1 MVVILQSSILVSR
14 LISFMH
20 QFTQKDFDLSS
31 LLLRV
36 ALGSYFIIASLAQL
50 VSYAGFTNYI
60 SGYAIVPYVPY
71 EGVQGVMAALFPWI
85 ELTLG
90 LLLVLGLATTLAALF
105 AALITFLFAL
115 INGFV
120 EGTTIARDVLF
131 IMVALSLMLMGGG
144 GYSLDGKVRKKSK
157 RVGSHKK
164 DS

>member
-120 EGTTIARDVLF
+120 EGTTI
-131 IMVALSLMLMGGG
+131 MVALSLMLMGGG